1 MKIVL
6 IHGQNHKGSSYNIGR
21 MVADKI
27 AGENDI
33 TEFFLPKDL
42 NHFCVGCYNCIDDET
57 KCPFFEEK
65 QKIMSAVED
74 ADLLIL
80 TTPTYCMRASAPMKS
95 FLDLTFTYWM
105 VHRPRECMF
114 EKRAVVISTAAGA
127 GTSGAI
133 KDITTALGYWGIS
146 DITKFGTGVAAMGWD
161 KVAPKKKDKITKRI
175 NKIAKKLS
183 TAKKPKISIKTK
195 FLFSMMRMMQK
206 GGMGSSEAE
215 REYWENKG
223 WFGNKR
229 PWKR

>member
-1 MKIVL
+1 MNIVL

-21 MVADKI
+21 MVADRI
-27 AGENDI
+27 NGENEI
-33 TEFFLPKDL
+33 TEFFLPRDL
-42 NHFCVGCYNCIDDET
+42 NHFCIGCYNCIEDET
-57 KCPFFEEK
+57 KCPYFEEK
-65 QKIMSAVED
+65 QRIMSAVEA
-74 ADLLIL
+74 ADILIF

-127 GTSGAI
+127 GTAGAI

-146 DITKFGTGVAAMGWD
+146 DITKLGTGVAAMGWD
-161 KVAPKKKDKITKRI
+161 KVAENKKEKISKKVT
-175 NKIAKKLS
+175 KIAKKLS
-183 TAKKPKISIKTK
+183 TTKKPKTSIKTK

-215 REYWENKG
+215 KEYWENKG

-229 PWKR
+229 PWRR